1 MEEMCDKYL
10 FRNTKIC
17 LTIIII
23 MQMCMIFYVANQKQG
38 YHIDEIYSYIL
49 SNSYDADKISTADW
63 MWGNWIEGK
72 EFDQFI
78 TVQEGEGF
86 SYQTVYLNNS
96 TDCHPPLF
104 YWLLHTVCS
113 FFPNQFSKWL
123 GIGINMVFFVV
134 TCIFIYLISDEL
146 IKVQAYKLLPVILY
160 GFSKFAVDTCMYI
173 RMYMLLTMF
182 ATIFVYIHIHMYRKG
197 VNAVKICSSMIT
209 IYLGAM
215 TQYYFLIFSFWGVLL
230 FAVYLL
236 RRKQIKEMFTYGI
249 GACISVGLMM
259 LSYPYV
265 ITQATGSS
273 TNNVGNEVARHLF
286 DFKLWIQMSYSLIKQ
301 TIAAI
306 SYHRWISLAIA
317 GIVLF
322 MFAFMA
328 IKKRGNLHVKSSPE
342 TVWITGIIVCIF
354 FSVSFIGGEFVYLR
368 YIYFIMPLFYIDA
381 ITVFEKIS
389 SGDKRLHAGV
399 MAVCVIFAVLN
410 AVFGAAEKKASYL
423 MLNNAASIRQMGMY
437 SNDKMIVIAS
447 RPSAAISTG
456 NLMTLR
462 QFSSVYMD
470 TKDHISSNHVL
481 QDSIKD
487 DGECVVLI
495 ETDTYWLNGFDA
507 EQVLQELIA
516 QDGNL
521 KYSFIVDGGLGDYY
535 RITKKN

>member
-1 MEEMCDKYL
+1 M
-10 FRNTKIC
+10 
-17 LTIIII
+17 
-23 MQMCMIFYVANQKQG
+23 
-38 YHIDEIYSYIL
+38 
-49 SNSYDADKISTADW
+49 
-63 MWGNWIEGK
+63 
-72 EFDQFI
+72 
-78 TVQEGEGF
+78 
-86 SYQTVYLNNS
+86 
-96 TDCHPPLF
+96 
-104 YWLLHTVCS
+104 
-113 FFPNQFSKWL
+113 
-123 GIGINMVFFVV
+123 
-134 TCIFIYLISDEL
+134 
-146 IKVQAYKLLPVILY
+146 
-160 GFSKFAVDTCMYI
+160 
-173 RMYMLLTMF
+173 
-182 ATIFVYIHIHMYRKG
+182 
-197 VNAVKICSSMIT
+197 
-209 IYLGAM
+209 
-215 TQYYFLIFSFWGVLL
+215 
-230 FAVYLL
+230 
-236 RRKQIKEMFTYGI
+236 
-249 GACISVGLMM
+249 
-259 LSYPYV
+259 
-265 ITQATGSS
+265 
-273 TNNVGNEVARHLF
+273 
-286 DFKLWIQMSYSLIKQ
+286 
-301 TIAAI
+301 
-306 SYHRWISLAIA
+306 
-317 GIVLF
+317 
-322 MFAFMA
+322 
-328 IKKRGNLHVKSSPE
+328 
-342 TVWITGIIVCIF
+342 
-354 FSVSFIGGEFVYLR
+354 YLR